1 MYKKRIVLIS
11 NIPSPYKVDL
21 FYQLQT
27 NTEEYDFYPIYTNAN
42 EDNRSWTPDE
52 TKMFHSV
59 ILSSRVLKLSTGI
72 DHRYVHLPP
81 SMNPVL
87 NRINPDAV
95 IAWEYNPAAL
105 MALRWCKKHHKK
117 FIHATEGTLNSEK
130 NLNVVQKYSR
140 QYICNHAD
148 SFIACSTKSKEK
160 LMAWGVDEQKIETAL
175 LTVDIEPYLNL
186 PHTPESGRIL
196 YVGSLAKRKG
206 LDLLIQALPLIRQK
220 FELHIVGDKECE
232 EKEQLKQLLKDKHL
246 DHKVVWRGFLQGEE
260 LYKEYQEASVF
271 VLPTR
276 EDCFGLVLV
285 EALAAGVPIVASR
298 YADGAYDV
306 IKEGVNGT
314 IVDPFIPGDLAR
326 GIEKY
331 LRNDRDLRTDTKE
344 IVDSFRFSDVIT
356 HFYRALNQLKF

>member
-1 MYKKRIVLIS
+1 MYKKRVVLIS

-21 FYQLQT
+21 FYHMQNST
-27 NTEEYDFYPIYTNAN
+27 DAYDFYPVYTNAS

-52 TKMFHSV
+52 SRMFHSV

-81 SMNPVL
+81 SLSPVL
-87 NRINPDAV
+87 DRINPDAV

-105 MALRWCKKHHKK
+105 MALRWCRKHHKK

-130 NLNVVQKYSR
+130 NLNPVQKLSR
-140 QYICNHAD
+140 QYICKHAD

-160 LMAWGVDEQKIETAL
+160 LIAWGIPESAIETAL
-175 LTVDIEPYLNL
+175 LTVDIEPYLNH
-186 PHTPESGRIL
+186 PYTPEPGRIL
-196 YVGSLAKRKG
+196 YVGSLAERKG

-220 FELHIVGDKECE
+220 FELHIAGDSEGE
-232 EKEQLKQLLKDKHL
+232 EKERLKQILKDKHL
-246 DHKVVWRGFLQGEE
+246 DHKVIWKGFLQGED
-260 LYKEYQEASVF
+260 LYREYQEAAVF

-285 EALAAGVPIVASR
+285 EALAAGVPIVASK

-306 IKEGVNGT
+306 IQEGTNGT
-314 IVDPFIPGDLAR
+314 IRDPFIPVELAK
-326 GIEKY
+326 GLETY
-331 LRNDRDLRTDTKE
+331 LQNKSDMRKTAPDIIQKFL
-344 IVDSFRFSDVIT
+344 FSDVIQ
-356 HFYRALNQLKF
+356 HYYSKLDQCVH